1 MNTDKKHISIIGFGW
16 GCISFLKY
24 IDYNKY
30 DITVFTKDPNFH
42 FTPLLSNQ
50 VINNYSITQ
59 NIEKYEIKNK
69 TTEVHNVDFQTNE
82 IIVSGNDKYPFQYLL
97 FSHGGEINTFGIS
110 GVPEHCYFL
119 KRTEDALKI
128 RNDLQR
134 KLDVQ
139 EKVFINIVGCGLTG
153 SEIVGNLLD
162 LKNSKLHITAI
173 DGLPR
178 PLNIFPTEI
187 GEYTRQFW
195 KENGVQTYFN
205 YFLKDINSNELTIQK
220 NNDIHKLK
228 YDISIWCGG
237 IKSNLLSQTINNNL
251 GIKCSFGIP
260 VNKFLEVNEN
270 KNIFAIGDCSV
281 FPYRIPLSAQVAYQ
295 QGKYLAERFNQD
307 FKNNNEFKFNDKGKI
322 GYIGKGESVFSTE
335 IFGQQLTFKGKICG
349 IFNKIIHVYNG
360 IDYRQKEDIFSNI
373 FL

>member
-1 MNTDKKHISIIGFGW
+1 MDKQHISIIGFGW

-24 IDYNKY
+24 IDYDKY

-50 VINNYSITQ
+50 VINDYSITQ
-59 NIEKYEIKNK
+59 NIEKYKIKNK
-69 TTEVHNVDFQTNE
+69 TIEVHNVDFQTNE

-110 GVPEHCYFL
+110 GIQEHCYFL
-119 KRTEDALKI
+119 KTSEDALKI

-134 KLDVQ
+134 KLDIQ
-139 EKVFINIVGCGLTG
+139 EKVFINIIGCGLTG

-281 FPYRIPLSAQVAYQ
+281 FPDRIPLSAQVAYQ

-335 IFGQQLTFKGKICG
+335 IFGQHFTFKGKICG